1 MKMSGLAAET
11 DADCCN
17 CCFIF
22 SLIIAVLHHFL
33 KIGMCE
39 VGVYRISGV
48 SGEIQRLKKAFE
60 KSMAAMLSKLCVII
74 RRQIFS

>member
-1 MKMSGLAAET
+1 
-11 DADCCN
+11 
-17 CCFIF
+17 
-22 SLIIAVLHHFL
+22 
-33 KIGMCE
+33 MCE

-74 RRQIFS
+74 RRQIFSWRISANFSAANQEQCTHI